1 MSQENLGFHK
11 TMNEEIKDLRTAT
24 ITQKGQICI
33 PNLARNLA
41 GFKEGTKISIAVY
54 ADRVEL
60 RPLKSK
66 KMTNAMLSM
75 LASEKVLAEAWNTPE
90 EDEAWKDL

>member
-1 MSQENLGFHK
+1 
-11 TMNEEIKDLRTAT
+11 MNEEIRDLRTAT

-60 RPLKSK
+60 RPLKKENMSE
-66 KMTNAMLSM
+66 ALLCM